1 MPDVPIE
8 KILADHPFPEQDP
21 NAKSH
26 GHGRTDRWFWGRSA
40 RAMRLR
46 SRRVKPMVKKILDN
60 CPWIEQSDISTVRGF
75 VDLELLG
82 AALMADFLE
91 NGALKEGLPRP
102 VIDKIIAIRRAQLT
116 FASALGLTPAARQS
130 IRASGTSAAVDLALA
145 AHRRGEVEG
154 TDSPAADGETADE
167 PPVEVEATN
176 GTLPSDN
183 PT

>member
-8 KILADHPFPEQDP
+8 KILEAHPFPEQDP
-21 NAKSH
+21 DAKSH
-26 GHGRTDRWFWGRSA
+26 GRGRTDRWFWGRSA

-46 SRRVKPMVKKILDN
+46 SRRVKPMVKKILDK
-60 CPWIEQSDISTVRGF
+60 CAWIEQSDVSTVRAY

-91 NGALKEGLPRP
+91 HGALKDGLPRP

-116 FASALGLTPAARQS
+116 YASALGLTPAARQS

-145 AHRRGEVEG
+145 AHRRGEVE
-154 TDSPAADGETADE
+154 AADNPATDDETAGET
-167 PPVEVEATN
+167 PVEVEAMN
-176 GTLPSDN
+176 GTLPSSEPN
-183 PT
+183 